1 MFSSDTLYFLFSIIL
16 LIFSSLFMRGLLSIF
31 KQKWIESI
39 SQTSTIVFLPITT
52 FVITKVISGNI
63 ALSLGMVGALSI
75 VRFRNPVRSPLEL
88 TVYFSSI
95 AMGIAAAVNIKWLLF
110 LDFSIILG
118 VISLFLTSLIYQKVK
133 LKKFFITSFQEGNSL
148 SSLEIQSEE
157 IIDYLEDS
165 KILKT
170 KYFSNKLYKYLLLSH
185 DFDELKRISNT
196 LYDDSRIIEYQLN
209 E

>member
-1 MFSSDTLYFLFSIIL
+1 MELISNFLIEIIL
-16 LIFSSLFMRGLLSIF
+16 LLFSALSLRGLLSIF

-39 SQTSTIVFLPITT
+39 SQTSTIVFLPIIT

-95 AMGIAAAVNIKWLLF
+95 AMGIAAAVKIKWLLF
-110 LDFSIILG
+110 LDFSILLG

-133 LKKFFITSFQEGNSL
+133 SKKFFMTSFQEGNSL
-148 SSLEIQSEE
+148 SSLEIQSDQ
-157 IIDYLEDS
+157 IIDYLEES
-165 KILKT
+165 KLLKT
-170 KYFSNKLYKYLLLSH
+170 KFYSTKIKKYLLLSH
-185 DFDELKRISNT
+185 DFDELKRLSIDLNN
-196 LYDDSRIIEYQLN
+196 DSRIIEYQLN

>member
-1 MFSSDTLYFLFSIIL
+1 MSFSIISSITAIFL
-16 LIFSSLFMRGLLSIF
+16 LLFSSLFLRSLLSIF

-39 SQTSTIVFLPITT
+39 SQTSTIVFLPIIT

-95 AMGIAAAVNIKWLLF
+95 AMGISAAVSIKWLLF
-110 LDFSIILG
+110 LNFSIILA
-118 VISLFLTSLIYQKVK
+118 VIFLIMTSKIYQKVK
-133 LKKFFITSFQEGNSL
+133 SKKFFYTSFQEGNSL
-148 SSLEIQSEE
+148 SSLEIQADQT
-157 IIDYLEDS
+157 IDYLENS
-165 KILKT
+165 KLLKT
-170 KYFSNKLYKYLLLSH
+170 KYFSNKFNKYLLLSH
-185 DFDELKRISNT
+185 DFDELKSLSIN
-196 LYDDSRIIEYQLN
+196 LNKDPRIIEYQLN

>member
-1 MFSSDTLYFLFSIIL
+1 MDKIVNLSIAIIL
-16 LIFSSLFMRGLLSIF
+16 LLISTISLRGLLSIF

-39 SQTSTIVFLPITT
+39 SQTSTIVFLPIIT

-88 TVYFSSI
+88 TVYFLSI

-110 LDFSIILG
+110 LNFSIILG

-133 LKKFFITSFQEGNSL
+133 SKKFFMTSFQEGNSL
-148 SSLEIQSEE
+148 SSLEIQSDQ
-157 IIDYLEDS
+157 IIDYLDES
-165 KILKT
+165 KLLKT
-170 KYFSNKLYKYLLLSH
+170 KFYSTKIKKYLLLSH
-185 DFDELKRISNT
+185 DFDELKRLSIDLNN
-196 LYDDSRIIEYQLN
+196 DSRIIEYQLN

>member
-1 MFSSDTLYFLFSIIL
+1 MENIINLLIAIIL
-16 LIFSSLFMRGLLSIF
+16 LLFSSLSLRGLLSIF

-39 SQTSTIVFLPITT
+39 SQTSTIVFLPIIT

-88 TVYFSSI
+88 TVYLSSI
-95 AMGIAAAVNIKWLLF
+95 AMGIAAAVSIKWLLF
-110 LDFSIILG
+110 LNFSIILG

-133 LKKFFITSFQEGNSL
+133 SKKFFMTSFQEGNSL
-148 SSLEIQSEE
+148 SSLEIQSEQ
-157 IIDYLEDS
+157 IIDYLDES
-165 KILKT
+165 KLLKT
-170 KYFSNKLYKYLLLSH
+170 KFFSNKINKYLLLSH
-185 DFDELKRISNT
+185 DFDELKRLSLN
-196 LYDDSRIIEYQLN
+196 LNNDSRIIEYQLN

>member
-1 MFSSDTLYFLFSIIL
+1 MENIINLLIAIIL
-16 LIFSSLFMRGLLSIF
+16 LLFSSLSLRGLLSIF

-39 SQTSTIVFLPITT
+39 SQTSTIVFLPIIT

-95 AMGIAAAVNIKWLLF
+95 AMGIAAAVSIKWLLF
-110 LDFSIILG
+110 LNFSIILG

-133 LKKFFITSFQEGNSL
+133 SKKFFMTSFQEGNSL
-148 SSLEIQSEE
+148 SSLEIQSEQ
-157 IIDYLEDS
+157 IIDYLDES
-165 KILKT
+165 KLLKT
-170 KYFSNKLYKYLLLSH
+170 KFFSNKINKYLLLSH
-185 DFDELKRISNT
+185 DFDELKRLSLN
-196 LYDDSRIIEYQLN
+196 LNNDSRIIEYQLN

>member
-1 MFSSDTLYFLFSIIL
+1 MTSSLNSSITAIVL
-16 LIFSSLFMRGLLSIF
+16 LLFSSLFLRSLLSIF

-39 SQTSTIVFLPITT
+39 SQTSTIVFLPIIT

-95 AMGIAAAVNIKWLLF
+95 AMGISAAVSIKWLLF
-110 LDFSIILG
+110 LNFSIILA
-118 VISLFLTSLIYQKVK
+118 VLFLIFTSIIYQKVK
-133 LKKFFITSFQEGNSL
+133 SKKFFNTSFQEGNSL
-148 SSLEIQSEE
+148 SSLEIQSDQM
-157 IIDYLEDS
+157 IDYLEES
-165 KILKT
+165 KLLKT
-170 KYFSNKLYKYLLLSH
+170 KYFSNKMNKYLLLSH
-185 DFDELKRISNT
+185 DFNELKNLSIN
-196 LYDDSRIIEYQLN
+196 LNKDSRIIEYQLN